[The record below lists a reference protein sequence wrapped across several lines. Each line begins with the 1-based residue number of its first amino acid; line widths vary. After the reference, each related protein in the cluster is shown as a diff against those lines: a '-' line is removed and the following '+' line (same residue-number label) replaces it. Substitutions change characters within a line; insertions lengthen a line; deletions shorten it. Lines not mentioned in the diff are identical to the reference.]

1 MKTYNSNTIIQ
12 FIFMLITNNNSRTLH
27 PVCLI
32 RNFKITPNITIN
44 KPPTDRIILSSVT
57 SVLVIEK
64 DKSRVWPNFWVL
76 AARQWQNFLL
86 PELKAI
92 HSISCTINT

>member
-1 MKTYNSNTIIQ
+1 
-12 FIFMLITNNNSRTLH
+12 MLITNNNSRTLH

-57 SVLVIEK
+57 SVL
-64 DKSRVWPNFWVL
+64 
-76 AARQWQNFLL
+76 
-86 PELKAI
+86 LKKIRAD
-92 HSISCTINT
+92 SDPTFEF